1 MEKEKKFD
9 KKISSDKS
17 GAKKNIIPG
26 SSIGTEK
33 RLELEFNG
41 VLLPAMLTLPS
52 GRDTLKWGIVIV
64 PGSFYNDLDGNYRKE
79 DGNPFEARPHM
90 YSDLARQLAEDGM
103 AVLRYA
109 RAGKTIVDPK
119 RAASSASF
127 AGRVDEVAQAC
138 RILRQAVPELS
149 RLALAGHSEG
159 SAVALLA
166 LTDRP
171 DILADAFISLSGPGQ
186 RFFDIMI
193 EQSAPN
199 VKKGILDM
207 MGAEISFE
215 TYKESFRYIREGRA
229 VPEEIRK
236 LFPPFAIQNMPP
248 HALGYLRDYDR
259 LNPAEAIGRIDVPV
273 LVVQG
278 GKDTSVLTENATRL
292 TKAAEERSIRASLAF
307 FPDLNHFYKAV
318 PPGTSP
324 QLNFALDTE
333 TDKKVSRAIADWI
346 EGLIP

>member
-1 MEKEKKFD
+1 M
-9 KKISSDKS
+9 KKIS
-17 GAKKNIIPG
+17 
-26 SSIGTEK
+26 EK

-41 VLLPAMLTLPS
+41 IRLPAILTLPAEKAVP
-52 GRDTLKWGIVIV
+52 KWGVVIV
-64 PGSFYNDLDGNYRKE
+64 PGSFFNDLDGNYRKE

-90 YSDLARQLAEDGM
+90 YSDLARQLAEEGM

-109 RAGKTIVDPK
+109 RAGKTIVDPS

-138 RILRQAVPELS
+138 RTLKGAVPEPS

-171 DILADAFISLSGPGQ
+171 DIPVDAFISLSGPGQ

-207 MGAEISFE
+207 MGTEIPFE

-236 LFPPFAIQNMPP
+236 HFPPFAIQNMPP
-248 HALGYLRDYDR
+248 HALSYLRDYDR
-259 LNPAEAIGRIDVPV
+259 LDTAEAIARIKVPV
-273 LVVQG
+273 LIVQG
-278 GKDTSVLTENATRL
+278 GSDTSVLSENSSRL
-292 TKAAEERSIRASLAF
+292 MTAAKKSIDTSIAL
-307 FPDLNHFYKAV
+307 FPDLNHFYKVV
-318 PPGTSP
+318 PSGLPP
-324 QLNFALDTE
+324 HLNFMLDTE
-333 TDKKVSRAIADWI
+333 TDKRVARSISAWI
-346 EGLIP
+346 SGLA